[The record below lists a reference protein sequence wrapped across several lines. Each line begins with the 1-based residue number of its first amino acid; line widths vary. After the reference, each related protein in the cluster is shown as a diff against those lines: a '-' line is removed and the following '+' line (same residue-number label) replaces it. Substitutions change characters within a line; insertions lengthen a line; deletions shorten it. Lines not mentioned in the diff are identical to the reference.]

1 MLSVQP
7 AGGAHRR
14 PAAEKAEDEV
24 SANPDPQQDRKRFAG
39 QEVAKDRDRVQ
50 GGDEPHQTAQRKSN
64 QAKGDAVA
72 MFAENMS
79 EGAKQPGDQ
88 SADQACDKNQQ
99 RQLEIHHGHG
109 SGARRIR

>member
-1 MLSVQP
+1 MLPVQP
-7 AGGAHRR
+7 AGGTHRR
-14 PAAEKAEDEV
+14 PAAEKAEDKV
-24 SANPDPQQDRKRFAG
+24 SANANTQQNRERFAG

-50 GGDEPHQTAQRKSN
+50 GGDEPHQAAQRKSD

-88 SADQACDKNQQ
+88 STDQACEENQQ